1 MISAAYINNGCVDSF
16 FEKAFE
22 HYDKEVFSLM
32 NEANKSYVE
41 LRSKTD
47 LIMLESEIMGE
58 LENSQ
63 TTILE
68 AEGQNFIKKIGQ
80 TIISLF
86 ESFVKF
92 VDSIVQKLKDF
103 NFRLKSNEKKM
114 NSLVKNHPE
123 LTKEKIQLLA
133 DEGGLDFSD
142 FKSLAEL
149 DKEFFKIVEMSKKA
163 DVKPDSLKGK
173 WEAAKK
179 KLNMQDSTVKTVA
192 TVASAAT
199 AVISLAVA
207 IKKFKGD
214 VAKSQYN
221 VIDSKD
227 DIRRAKATAYDAITK
242 DNPDSGNWGKANVLL
257 GIYRELQG
265 KHQKAI
271 QNDASVL
278 NKMSNAI
285 ASAIDKALD
294 SSAAKSVL
302 GDTKHSIHADLKY
315 IHDNDPYT
323 IIGL

>member
-41 LRSKTD
+41 LRINTD

-63 TTILE
+63 TAILE

-92 VDSIVQKLKDF
+92 VDSIVEKLKKF
-103 NFRLKSNEKKM
+103 NFRLKSNEKKI
-114 NSLVKNHPE
+114 NSLVKKHPE
-123 LTKEKIQLLA
+123 LTKEKIQILA
-133 DEGGLDFSD
+133 DKGGLDFSD

-163 DVKPDSLKGK
+163 DVSPDSLKGK
-173 WEAAKK
+173 WEATKK
-179 KLNMQDSTVKTVA
+179 KLNMQDSTVKTIA
-192 TVASAAT
+192 TVATTAT

-271 QNDASVL
+271 QHDASVL

>member
-32 NEANKSYVE
+32 NDANNSYVE
-41 LRSKTD
+41 LRINTD

-68 AEGQNFIKKIGQ
+68 AEGQSFVKKIGQ

-315 IHDNDPYT
+315 IHDNDPYI

>member
-22 HYDKEVFSLM
+22 QYDKEVFSLM
-32 NEANKSYVE
+32 NEANNSYVE

-63 TTILE
+63 TAILE
-68 AEGQNFIKKIGQ
+68 AEGQSFVKKIGQ

-163 DVKPDSLKGK
+163 DVSPDSLKGK

-179 KLNMQDSTVKTVA
+179 KLNMQDSTVKTIA

-199 AVISLAVA
+199 ATISLALA

-214 VAKSQYN
+214 VAESHRDA
-221 VIDSKD
+221 IASKTT
-227 DIRRAKATAYDAITK
+227 IQRAKACAFAAISQ
-242 DNPDSGNWGKANVLL
+242 DNPDSDNWGKANVLL

-271 QNDASVL
+271 QNDASIL

-285 ASAIDKALD
+285 ASAIDKVLD
-294 SSAAKSVL
+294 SAAAISIL
-302 GDTKHSIHADLKY
+302 GNTKDSIHADLLHIY
-315 IHDNDPYT
+315 DHNPNNR
-323 IIGL
+323 